1 MAYKL
6 PQYLRTHR
14 RRFGLT
20 QKEMAYLLGCEDAAK
35 VSRYE
40 NLERLPPLKTALMYE
55 AVFGIPVAELF
66 AGVYQQVERETSKR
80 ARALMRKLEKANSNR
95 KATRKADLLRTV
107 AITPDIN
114 KENL

>member
-1 MAYKL
+1 MASKL

-20 QKEMAYLLGCEDAAK
+20 QKEMAYLLGCKDAAK

-55 AVFGIPVAELF
+55 AVFGVSVSELF
-66 AGVYQQVERETSKR
+66 AGIYHQIEKETSKR
-80 ARALMRKLEKANSNR
+80 AKALMRKIEKANSDR
-95 KATRKADLLRTV
+95 KATRKADL
-107 AITPDIN
+107 
-114 KENL
+114 